1 MQEKERG
8 ARDGGSGDEHAPHMA
23 DSTQQRCESFTVAA
37 VSSLGR
43 EARATLSDGNVF
55 RGNLG
60 ENLAARP
67 NSSTVV
73 DQADAKSVDPT
84 RAVLPAI
91 VRRQRVPFDWTVG
104 ANVAPDDKSLAERAA
119 ELREQYEAM
128 RGDKMASGMAM
139 LPPGA
144 DPSVACVVQ

>member
-1 MQEKERG
+1 MSGNQIAMNKG
-8 ARDGGSGDEHAPHMA
+8 AGVFAHA
-23 DSTQQRCESFTVAA
+23 E
-37 VSSLGR
+37 GK
-43 EARATLSDGNVF
+43 ATLSDGNVF

-73 DQADAKSVDPT
+73 EEADAKSVDPT

-91 VRRQRVPFDWTVG
+91 VRRQRTPFDWTVG

-144 DPSVACVVQ
+144 DPSVVCAVQ